1 MNGKIQN
8 LKNAYASGNHDKLF
22 RAACALVNYDKKH
35 PFAVCGYAGAEEL
48 VALAKDTSSRSGV
61 LQMSPTSICLYF
73 ATAFASVIVFINL
86 IPRMVQ

>member
-35 PFAVCGYAGAEEL
+35 PFAACTYAGAEEL
-48 VALAKDTSSRSGV
+48 VELGLVRSKQPVWGSTSEPRDPGAPLIRSD
-61 LQMSPTSICLYF
+61 
-73 ATAFASVIVFINL
+73 
-86 IPRMVQ
+86 